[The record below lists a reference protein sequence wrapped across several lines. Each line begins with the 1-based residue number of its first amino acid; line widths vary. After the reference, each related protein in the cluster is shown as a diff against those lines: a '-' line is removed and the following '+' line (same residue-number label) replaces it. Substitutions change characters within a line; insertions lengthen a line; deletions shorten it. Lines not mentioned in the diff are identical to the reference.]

1 MGTEAGMDK
10 YCRWLS
16 SRFQSFSD
24 ENGPDAFRGCRTSVD
39 FSHSGMNNQMVWML
53 LETLVQHDVNA
64 VLLKLF
70 GNSISQGGV
79 LAICEFIRT
88 NQRAASVQEL
98 HLSHNDVDDDAALE
112 LLRTLNSQRPRYPPE
127 RMNEKTGEKTPVPV
141 WLQLNRNKIRDPQ
154 KVLRN
159 ARAEGVTVCEAWDR
173 QACGTNRCC
182 NRGVCPLV
190 HLYNFGAQDVANG
203 PAARGERERERTVEG
218 EDRDLRGARAR
229 PPPPPPDPRNKNRE
243 SREYVPETWST
254 QGAGSTSGGADWWKR
269 SR

>member
-1 MGTEAGMDK
+1 MG
-10 YCRWLS
+10 
-16 SRFQSFSD
+16 
-24 ENGPDAFRGCRTSVD
+24 GPDAFRGCWTSVD
-39 FSHSGMNNQMVWML
+39 FSHCGMNNQMVWML

-98 HLSHNDVDDDAALE
+98 HLSHNEVDDDAALE

-127 RMNEKTGEKTPVPV
+127 RVNEKTGEKVPVPV

-159 ARAEGVTVCEAWDR
+159 ARAEGVTVCEAWDGSV
-173 QACGTNRCC
+173 CGTNRCC

-203 PAARGERERERTVEG
+203 SAARGERERVEG
-218 EDRDLRGARAR
+218 EDRELRGARSR
-229 PPPPPPDPRNKNRE
+229 PPPPPPDPRQKPR
-243 SREYVPETWST
+243 ETWAP
-254 QGAGSTSGGADWWKR
+254 QGAG
-269 SR
+269 